1 MKKVIM
7 IVGPTAVGKTFV
19 SVEAA
24 KRLDAEI
31 ISADSMQIYRNMDI
45 GTAKIREDEKQGVT
59 HHLIDIVDAD
69 ESFTAAQYQTK
80 ALSCIDDI
88 FARGRVP
95 IVVGGTGLYINSLLY
110 DMDFQSGVSDEE
122 LRSSLWELY
131 DKEGEEALFLKLRQ
145 LDPKKAEKID
155 RKNIKRVIRAI
166 EIATYKDKNRDFSSD
181 CPLREGYRF
190 FLFVLTSPRTLLY
203 ERINERVL
211 RMLDEGLVDEVSA
224 LISRFPLTRES
235 QSMMGIGYRQVIS
248 YLENEMTEEE
258 MIEEVQ
264 KQSRRYAK
272 RQLTWFKRYPQASW
286 IEITN
291 LSEEGEEVVDKIVN
305 TFRSS

>member
-1 MKKVIM
+1 M

>member
-19 SVEAA
+19 SVEVA
-24 KRLDAEI
+24 KCLGAEI
-31 ISADSMQIYRNMDI
+31 ISADSMQIYRDMDI
-45 GTAKIREDEKQGVT
+45 GTAKIREDEKQGVA

-69 ESFTAAQYQTK
+69 ESFTAAQYQAK

-88 FARGRVP
+88 SERGRVP

-131 DKEGEEALFLKLRQ
+131 EKEGEEALFLKLRQ

-166 EIATYKDKNRDFSSD
+166 EIATYEEKNADFSSD
-181 CPLREGYRF
+181 CPLREGYCF
-190 FLFVLTSPRTLLY
+190 FLFVLTSPRSLLY

-211 RMLDEGLVDEVSA
+211 RMFDEGLVDEVNS
-224 LISRFPLTRES
+224 LVSRFSLTRES
-235 QSMMGIGYRQVIS
+235 QSMMGIGYRQV
-248 YLENEMTEEE
+248 
-258 MIEEVQ
+258 
-264 KQSRRYAK
+264 
-272 RQLTWFKRYPQASW
+272 
-286 IEITN
+286 
-291 LSEEGEEVVDKIVN
+291 
-305 TFRSS
+305 

>member
-1 MKKVIM
+1 M

-258 MIEEVQ
+258 MIEEIQ

>member
-1 MKKVIM
+1 M

-45 GTAKIREDEKQGVT
+45 GTAKIREDEKQEVT

>member
-1 MKKVIM
+1 M

-145 LDPKKAEKID
+145 LDSKKAEKID

>member
-1 MKKVIM
+1 M

-224 LISRFPLTRES
+224 LVSRFPLTRES